1 MIHPDGLVFHP
12 SEYDPPLGHP
22 GFDVYL
28 GGSPQ
33 RRYFDA
39 RRAHFPVEQSG
50 ALRRMLVE
58 HPFLSGKEFTFIPG
72 RIRLE
77 AFDGDLIE
85 VMTFGGH
92 AVVSNEGEETVCRV
106 TSTAPL
112 IPLSEAYESPFVMLE
127 GELEV
132 VLAQSR
138 ANWGKDEGR
147 HLDRISDLDPMAFFV
162 ASIHTLEERLGRL
175 ARVDEDPAA
184 LQALHLARDI
194 HFLLERSGRWPQ
206 IVPRLDE
213 LLE

>member
-1 MIHPDGLVFHP
+1 MIHPDGLVFHA

-50 ALRRMLVE
+50 ELRRMLVE

-77 AFDGDLIE
+77 AFDGDMIE
-85 VMTFGGH
+85 VMTFGGRV
-92 AVVSNEGEETVCRV
+92 VVSNQTDETVCRV

-112 IPLSEAYESPFVMLE
+112 IPLSGEYESPFVVLE
-127 GELEV
+127 SELEV
-132 VLAQSR
+132 VMAQSR
-138 ANWGKDEGR
+138 AGWGKDEGR

-162 ASIHTLEERLGRL
+162 ASIRTLEERLGRL
-175 ARVDEDPAA
+175 ARVEEDSVAS
-184 LQALHLARDI
+184 QALHLARDI
-194 HFLLERSGRWPQ
+194 HYLLEKSGRWPQ
-206 IVPRLDE
+206 YVPRLDE
-213 LLE
+213 LL